1 MDGDGCNN
9 NENPGCMDNLI
20 SRRIGAAIVV
30 VAFNIGHD
38 GG

>member
-9 NENPGCMDNLI
+9 NTKPGCTENLI
-20 SRRIGAAIVV
+20 PRRIGAAIVV
-30 VAFNIGHD
+30 IVFNIGHD